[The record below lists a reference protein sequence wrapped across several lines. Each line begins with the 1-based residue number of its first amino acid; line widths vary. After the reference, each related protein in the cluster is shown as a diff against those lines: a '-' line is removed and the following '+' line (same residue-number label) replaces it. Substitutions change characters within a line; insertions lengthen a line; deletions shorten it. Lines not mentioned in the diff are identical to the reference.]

1 MAVLGVVHIL
11 FCSFFL
17 LPYCMQYCKLITLVC
32 YVVCF
37 LSLSFYHPTFQ
48 HLTFICSKRKKEKK
62 KGKKKKTNVLQFFS
76 LPKTKWCFIFRLE
89 RISYAKH
96 IKEKARFSQYFFVN
110 GNAEYFV
117 IGLFYSCN
125 ESCCRNLKF
134 YLLLWESLFIIAY
147 VPCSKQR
154 HLI

>member
-1 MAVLGVVHIL
+1 KTGCHKGCTYLFVL
-11 FCSFFL
+11 FFL

-37 LSLSFYHPTFQ
+37 MSLSFYHPTFQ
-48 HLTFICSKRKKEKK
+48 HLTFICSKRKKERKK
-62 KGKKKKTNVLQFFS
+62 KLKKK
-76 LPKTKWCFIFRLE
+76 LE

-96 IKEKARFSQYFFVN
+96 IKEKARLSQYFFVN

-125 ESCCRNLKF
+125 ESCL
-134 YLLLWESLFIIAY
+134 S
-147 VPCSKQR
+147 
-154 HLI
+154 

>member
-1 MAVLGVVHIL
+1 KPGCHKGCTYLFVL
-11 FCSFFL
+11 FFL

-32 YVVCF
+32 YVVI
-37 LSLSFYHPTFQ
+37 LPSYALKKT
-48 HLTFICSKRKKEKK
+48 KRN
-62 KGKKKKTNVLQFFS
+62 KKKKNVLQFFS

-96 IKEKARFSQYFFVN
+96 IKEKARLSQYFFVN

-125 ESCCRNLKF
+125 ESCL
-134 YLLLWESLFIIAY
+134 S
-147 VPCSKQR
+147 
-154 HLI
+154 

>member
-1 MAVLGVVHIL
+1 MRKCHTDGCHRGVHIL

-17 LPYCMQYCKLITLVC
+17 LPCCMQYCELRTLVC

-37 LSLSFYHPTFQ
+37 CPFPPFTRHSSILPSYAV
-48 HLTFICSKRKKEKK
+48 KER
-62 KGKKKKTNVLQFFS
+62 KKKKKKNNNNN
-76 LPKTKWCFIFRLE
+76 KCF
-89 RISYAKH
+89 AH

-125 ESCCRNLKF
+125 ESCL
-134 YLLLWESLFIIAY
+134 S
-147 VPCSKQR
+147 
-154 HLI
+154 

>member
-1 MAVLGVVHIL
+1 MGSLLECHMDGCRRGCTYP
-11 FCSFFL
+11 FPPFFL
-17 LPYCMQYCKLITLVC
+17 LPCCMQYCKLIALVC

-37 LSLSFYHPTFQ
+37 CPSSPITQ
-48 HLTFICSKRKKEKK
+48 HSSILPSYAVKGRKKKKKEKK
-62 KGKKKKTNVLQFFS
+62 NNNVLQFFS

-125 ESCCRNLKF
+125 QSCL
-134 YLLLWESLFIIAY
+134 S
-147 VPCSKQR
+147 
-154 HLI
+154 

>member
-1 MAVLGVVHIL
+1 MALWGKAVKMSRCWPSQRGVHI
-11 FCSFFL
+11 FFRSFFL

-37 LSLSFYHPTFQ
+37 MSLSFYHPTFQ
-48 HLTFICSKRKKEKK
+48 HLNFICSKRKKER
-62 KGKKKKTNVLQFFS
+62 KKKKLKKTTKKETKKNKKEKTVLQFFS

-96 IKEKARFSQYFFVN
+96 IKEKARLSQYFFVN

-125 ESCCRNLKF
+125 ESCL
-134 YLLLWESLFIIAY
+134 S
-147 VPCSKQR
+147 
-154 HLI
+154 

>member
-1 MAVLGVVHIL
+1 MAVIGVVHIL

-32 YVVCF
+32 YVVI
-37 LSLSFYHPTFQ
+37 LPSYAV
-48 HLTFICSKRKKEKK
+48 KERKKKK

-125 ESCCRNLKF
+125 ESCL
-134 YLLLWESLFIIAY
+134 S
-147 VPCSKQR
+147 
-154 HLI
+154 

>member
-1 MAVLGVVHIL
+1 KTGCHKGCTYLFVL
-11 FCSFFL
+11 FFL

-32 YVVCF
+32 YV
-37 LSLSFYHPTFQ
+37 T
-48 HLTFICSKRKKEKK
+48 KK
-62 KGKKKKTNVLQFFS
+62 KPKNKTKQKKNVLQFFS

-96 IKEKARFSQYFFVN
+96 IKEKARLSQYFFVN

-125 ESCCRNLKF
+125 ESCL
-134 YLLLWESLFIIAY
+134 S
-147 VPCSKQR
+147 
-154 HLI
+154 

>member
-1 MAVLGVVHIL
+1 MDIHRVYISFLR
-11 FCSFFL
+11 SFFL

-32 YVVCF
+32 SVVCF
-37 LSLSFYHPTFQ
+37 II
-48 HLTFICSKRKKEKK
+48 LTSYAVKRKK
-62 KGKKKKTNVLQFFS
+62 KKKKKRRKKNVLQFFS

-96 IKEKARFSQYFFVN
+96 IKEKARLSQYFFVN

-125 ESCCRNLKF
+125 ESCL
-134 YLLLWESLFIIAY
+134 S
-147 VPCSKQR
+147 
-154 HLI
+154 

>member
-1 MAVLGVVHIL
+1 KTGCHKGCTYLFVL
-11 FCSFFL
+11 FFL

-37 LSLSFYHPTFQ
+37 MSLSFYHPTF
-48 HLTFICSKRKKEKK
+48 HKKRN
-62 KGKKKKTNVLQFFS
+62 KKKTKKQKNVLQFFS

-96 IKEKARFSQYFFVN
+96 IKEKARLSQYFFVN

-125 ESCCRNLKF
+125 ESCL
-134 YLLLWESLFIIAY
+134 S
-147 VPCSKQR
+147 
-154 HLI
+154 

>member
-1 MAVLGVVHIL
+1 MSRCWPSQRGVHI
-11 FCSFFL
+11 FFRSFFL

-37 LSLSFYHPTFQ
+37 
-48 HLTFICSKRKKEKK
+48 I
-62 KGKKKKTNVLQFFS
+62 KKKKRKEKTVLQFFS

-96 IKEKARFSQYFFVN
+96 IKEKARLSQYFFVN

-125 ESCCRNLKF
+125 ESCL
-134 YLLLWESLFIIAY
+134 S
-147 VPCSKQR
+147 
-154 HLI
+154 

>member
-1 MAVLGVVHIL
+1 MDGCHRGCTYPFLFLFPAAIL
-11 FCSFFL
+11 YACAFCPFPS
-17 LPYCMQYCKLITLVC
+17 ITLHSSILPS
-32 YVVCF
+32 YA
-37 LSLSFYHPTFQ
+37 
-48 HLTFICSKRKKEKK
+48 E
-62 KGKKKKTNVLQFFS
+62 KKKTNVLQFFS

-125 ESCCRNLKF
+125 ESCL
-134 YLLLWESLFIIAY
+134 S
-147 VPCSKQR
+147 
-154 HLI
+154 

>member
-1 MAVLGVVHIL
+1 MRKCHTDGCLRGCTYPFLFLFPAAILYAVLQANNVGLLCSVL
-11 FCSFFL
+11 FVPFL
-17 LPYCMQYCKLITLVC
+17 LSPYIPASYLHM
-32 YVVCF
+32 
-37 LSLSFYHPTFQ
+37 
-48 HLTFICSKRKKEKK
+48 
-62 KGKKKKTNVLQFFS
+62 KKKKTNVLQFFS

-134 YLLLWESLFIIAY
+134 YLLLWDSIGKTTVCVFFGSCL
-147 VPCSKQR
+147 
-154 HLI
+154 H

>member
-1 MAVLGVVHIL
+1 MDGCHRGCTYPFLFLFPAAIL
-11 FCSFFL
+11 YACAFCPFPS
-17 LPYCMQYCKLITLVC
+17 ITLHSSILPSYAV
-32 YVVCF
+32 
-37 LSLSFYHPTFQ
+37 
-48 HLTFICSKRKKEKK
+48 KERKKKK
-62 KGKKKKTNVLQFFS
+62 EKKKKTNVLQFFS

-125 ESCCRNLKF
+125 ESCL
-134 YLLLWESLFIIAY
+134 S
-147 VPCSKQR
+147 
-154 HLI
+154 